1 MIGTYVLSHG
11 YYDAYYLKAQ
21 QIRRLIAQDF
31 QSAFEQCD
39 LIAGP
44 VAPTVAWKIGEK
56 SDDPMANYLA
66 DIYTLSTSLA
76 GLPGMS
82 VPAGFGAGGMPV
94 GLQLVG
100 NYFKEGELLHA
111 AHAFQ
116 QATDWHTRSPSG
128 F

>member
-31 QSAFEQCD
+31 QQAFTQCD

-44 VAPTVAWKIGEK
+44 AAPTVAWALGEK
-56 SDDPMANYLA
+56 ADDPVANYLA
-66 DIYTLSTSLA
+66 DIFTLPGSLA

-82 VPAGFGAGGMPV
+82 LPAGFGAGGLPV
-94 GLQLVG
+94 GLQLMG
-100 NYFKEGELLHA
+100 NYLKEAELLQA

-116 QATDWHTRSPSG
+116 LATDWHRQAPAG
-128 F
+128 I